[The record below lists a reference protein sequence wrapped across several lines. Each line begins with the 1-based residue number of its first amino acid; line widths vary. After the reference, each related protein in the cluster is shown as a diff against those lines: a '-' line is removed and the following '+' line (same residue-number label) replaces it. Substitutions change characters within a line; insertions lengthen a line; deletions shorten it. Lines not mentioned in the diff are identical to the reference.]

1 MLKIGIDFDR
11 VLFDTDAFNEYLRE
25 KVEGLHHVDTS
36 PEDGNGNY
44 DPEVHA
50 ELCGIEVE
58 DIYAAMDDLSRFLF
72 DDVDELEK
80 LEGEKVIVSRG
91 KKGFQRKKIEN
102 SGADELVDEVIVL
115 EEGSKD
121 IAGIE
126 FLIDDSPEEID
137 RAMIPGFV
145 FNRGDYGLRDVVK
158 RVNRLDG

>member
-11 VLFDTDAFNEYLRE
+11 VLFDTDSFNEYL
-25 KVEGLHHVDTS
+25 KQNVEGLHHVDTP
-36 PEDGNGNY
+36 PEDENGNY

-50 ELCGIEVE
+50 EMCGIDVE
-58 DIYAAMDDLSRFLF
+58 DIYAAVEGLSQFLF
-72 DDVDELEK
+72 DDVGELER

-91 KKGFQRKKIEN
+91 RKEFQRKKIEN
-102 SGADELVDEVIVL
+102 SGADELVDDVIVV

-121 IAGIE
+121 VAGIE

-145 FNRGDYGLRDVVK
+145 FSREDYGLKEVVE